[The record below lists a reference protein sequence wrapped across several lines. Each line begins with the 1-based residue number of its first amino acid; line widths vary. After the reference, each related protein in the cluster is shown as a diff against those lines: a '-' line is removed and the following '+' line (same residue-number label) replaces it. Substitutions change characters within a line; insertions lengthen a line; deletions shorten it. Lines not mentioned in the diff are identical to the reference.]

1 VSGPTPG
8 PWEYLGFTNIWSSGG
23 YKIWTVRLPHHANA
37 SVPPPAASERFV
49 LVEGWS
55 GSEAEA
61 NARLIAAAPDLLEA
75 LEDFLA
81 DFETWELADHPEGI
95 PVMEPG
101 FADIVDN
108 ARAAVKKARG
118 KQS

>member
-1 VSGPTPG
+1 MWDDTVWDYDPAEQA
-8 PWEYLGFTNIWSSGG
+8 PWLVTDD
-23 YKIWTVRLPHHANA
+23 
-37 SVPPPAASERFV
+37 AARDRV
-49 LVEGWS
+49 LWGEIKCG
-55 GSEAEA
+55 EA

-75 LEDFLA
+75 LEGFLA